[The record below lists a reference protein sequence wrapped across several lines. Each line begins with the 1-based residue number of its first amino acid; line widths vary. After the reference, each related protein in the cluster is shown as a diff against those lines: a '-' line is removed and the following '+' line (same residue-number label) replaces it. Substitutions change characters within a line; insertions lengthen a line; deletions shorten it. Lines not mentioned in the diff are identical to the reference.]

1 LTNKPLSPT
10 GRSISQAPGS
20 GAQRTPEIMEFLDKL
35 KTRTP
40 IGPGVGRG
48 RLIVA
53 IDATASR
60 GPTWDSACRIQG
72 EMFEAT
78 AGLGGLA
85 IQLVFYR
92 GYNECRSSRWVTTAG
107 ELHRLMTGVQCV
119 GGFTQIGRVLTH
131 TVAETRRQKVNALVF
146 VGDAFEERID
156 EVCAPA
162 GELGKLGTPVF
173 LFQEVRDPDAT
184 SAFKQIAGLS
194 GGAHLAFDLAN
205 IDRLKELLGAVAAYA
220 AGGRD
225 ALLAYG
231 NGKSGEI
238 LRLTSQLRS

>member
-20 GAQRTPEIMEFLDKL
+20 TPQRTPEVTTFLDKL
-35 KTRTP
+35 RTRTP
-40 IGPGVGRG
+40 SGPGAGRG

-60 GPTWDSACRIQG
+60 GPTWDSACQIQG

-107 ELHRLMTGVQCV
+107 ELHRLMTGVQCA
-119 GGFTQIGRVLTH
+119 GGFTQIGRVLSH
-131 TVAETRRQKVNALVF
+131 ALAETRRQQVNALVF
-146 VGDAFEERID
+146 IGDAFEEKID
-156 EVCAPA
+156 EACALA
-162 GELGKLGTPVF
+162 GELGKHGTPIF
-173 LFQEVRDPDAT
+173 LFQEGDDRDAT
-184 SAFKQIAGLS
+184 SAFKQIATLS
-194 GGAHLAFDLAN
+194 GGAHLSFGRDGIA
-205 IDRLKELLGAVAAYA
+205 RLRELLGAIAVYA

-225 ALLAYG
+225 ALLEYG
-231 NGKSGEI
+231 AKKGGEV
-238 LRLTSQLRS
+238 LRLTSRLRR